1 MAIYLANTVIRVN
14 DKLESILTGF
24 GVKVGRQNYTYHSAG
39 QIYTGENV
47 YGILQAPRGDA
58 TEAIVLVAAW
68 KSIDEQLNRNGIALV
83 LTLARYFK
91 RQSPP
96 VSYSLMGLDFKKK
109 LTDDRLVIM
118 VEGYYPSFT
127 SR

>member
-1 MAIYLANTVIRVN
+1 MANTDIRVN

-39 QIYTGENV
+39 QKYTGENV

-68 KSIDEQLNRNGIALV
+68 KSMDEQLNRNGIALV

-91 RQSPP
+91 RKASPEP
-96 VSYSLMGLDFKKK
+96 ELDGGWT
-109 LTDDRLVIM
+109 L
-118 VEGYYPSFT
+118 
-127 SR
+127 

>member
-1 MAIYLANTVIRVN
+1 M
-14 DKLESILTGF
+14 
-24 GVKVGRQNYTYHSAG
+24 
-39 QIYTGENV
+39 

-91 RQSPP
+91 R
-96 VSYSLMGLDFKKK
+96 
-109 LTDDRLVIM
+109 
-118 VEGYYPSFT
+118 
-127 SR
+127 

>member
-1 MAIYLANTVIRVN
+1 MANTDIRVN
-14 DKLESILTGF
+14 DKLESILAGF

-39 QIYTGENV
+39 QEYTGENV

-91 RQSPP
+91 RKASPEP
-96 VSYSLMGLDFKKK
+96 ELNGGLDVMMK
-109 LTDDRLVIM
+109 LTSDRLVFM
-118 VEGYYPSFT
+118 VEGYYTAST